1 MRTTLV
7 ILAGASIIWAVAA
20 AAESAPDGERFWP
33 QWRGPEATGVS
44 PDGDPPTRWSE
55 TENVRWKIEIP
66 GTGYASPIV
75 WGDRI
80 FVLTAIAPDQ
90 GAPPQEQEAPPSG
103 ERRWPPTVAPDAM
116 QQFAILA
123 IARDDGRVLWQRT
136 AVEAKPHEGIHS
148 DASWASSS
156 PVTDGVNVYAFFG
169 SRGLF
174 CYDFDGRLRWHK
186 DLGDMTTRHAF
197 GEGSSPA
204 LHGETIVVNW
214 DHEGDSFIVALDKRN
229 GAERWKVARD
239 EVTSWSTPIVVDHAG
254 GPQVIVAATDRT
266 RGYDLGTGKAIW
278 EAGGMTM
285 NVIPT
290 PIYAHGMV
298 YVTSGFRGNALQA
311 IRLAAAQGEVTG
323 SEAVV
328 WSHERHTP
336 YVPSPV
342 VYGDKLYFLKT
353 NSGIL
358 SCLNALTG
366 EVHYTEKRLPGIDG
380 VYASLV
386 GAGGR
391 IYVAGK
397 NGTTAV
403 VRHAEQF
410 EVLAE
415 NTFDDAFNASPAIV
429 GGELYL
435 RGRKHLYCIAQEQ
448 PGASGSSKAG
458 KERR

>member
-1 MRTTLV
+1 MRRLLIL
-7 ILAGASIIWAVAA
+7 ILAGAFILGAVAA
-20 AAESAPDGERFWP
+20 AAAPGPAGERFWP
-33 QWRGPEATGVS
+33 QWRGPEMTGVS
-44 PDGDPPTRWSE
+44 PDGDPPTRWSA

-80 FVLTAIAPDQ
+80 FVLTAIAPDPQ
-90 GAPPQEQEAPPSG
+90 PAPEEAPAAG
-103 ERRWPPTVAPDAM
+103 ERRWPPTIAPDAI

-123 IARDDGRVLWQRT
+123 LARADGRVLWQRT
-136 AVEAKPHEGIHS
+136 AVEARPHEGIHS

-156 PVTDGVNVYAFFG
+156 PVTDGERVYAFFG

-174 CYDFDGRLRWHK
+174 CYDFAGRLLWHQ

-214 DHEGDSFIVALDKRN
+214 DHEGDSFIVALDKRT
-229 GAERWKVARD
+229 GGPRWKAARD
-239 EVTSWSTPIVVDHAG
+239 EVTSWSTPIVVDPG
-254 GPQVIVAATDRT
+254 DGPQVIVAATDRT
-266 RGYDLGTGKAIW
+266 RGYELGTGKVIW
-278 EAGGMTM
+278 EAGGMTV
-285 NVIPT
+285 NVVPT
-290 PIYAHGMV
+290 PLHAHGLV

-311 IRLAAAQGEVTG
+311 IRLAAARGDVTG
-323 SEAVV
+323 SEAIV
-328 WSHERHTP
+328 WSHDRHTP

-353 NSGIL
+353 NTGIL

-366 EVHYTEKRLPGIDG
+366 EVHYTEQRLPGIDG

-391 IYVAGK
+391 IYVAGR
-397 NGTTAV
+397 NGTTVV

-415 NTFDDAFNASPAIV
+415 NVLDDAWNASPAIV

-435 RGRKHLYCIAQEQ
+435 RGRKHLYCIA
-448 PGASGSSKAG
+448 SGSSKIG